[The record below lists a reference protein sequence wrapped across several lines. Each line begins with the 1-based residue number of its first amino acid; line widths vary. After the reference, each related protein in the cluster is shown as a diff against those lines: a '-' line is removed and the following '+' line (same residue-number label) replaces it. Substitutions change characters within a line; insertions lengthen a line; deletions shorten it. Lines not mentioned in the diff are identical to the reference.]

1 MSEPNPAGSSIAA
14 AAPFGQAAHSYALS
28 DLARLSLPA
37 EYKDANRTLAWVNS
51 ICLLFLFI
59 GLVGLKQPKIIV
71 RPLSQVSEIQIEPYV
86 PPQDQPKTQ
95 PEVKQEE
102 PEPQET
108 PVETPQV
115 ATVVAAADPTKVAFA
130 VPVVGAI
137 PVAEA
142 RYATPPPPVG
152 VKPPTPTKFNPDV
165 NDGGYHPK
173 PDYPSFAARNHYQGT
188 VTLEIMVDASGA
200 VTSAK
205 VYKASGFPILDQAA
219 LQTVKDRW
227 RFLPGPP
234 RDLIADFLFKLE

>member
-1 MSEPNPAGSSIAA
+1 MSELNPAGSSIAA
-14 AAPFGQAAHSYALS
+14 AAPFGQAPHAYALSS

-37 EYKDANRTLAWVNS
+37 EYRDANRTLAWVNS
-51 ICLLFLFI
+51 ICLLFLII

-71 RPLSQVSEIQIEPYV
+71 RPLSQVSEIQIEPYA
-86 PPQDQPKTQ
+86 PPQEQPKTQ

-142 RYATPPPPVG
+142 RFATPPPPVG

-165 NDGGYHPK
+165 NDGGSHPK
-173 PDYPSFAARNHYQGT
+173 PDYPLSALRNHYQGT
-188 VTLEIMVDASGA
+188 VTLEIMV
-200 VTSAK
+200 
-205 VYKASGFPILDQAA
+205 
-219 LQTVKDRW
+219 
-227 RFLPGPP
+227 
-234 RDLIADFLFKLE
+234 